1 MNHYHESPQ
10 VLNDFL
16 SYIQTIKG
24 SSPKT
29 VKEYYLD
36 LRMFFRYIK
45 QKRGEVDDIPFDE
58 IPIKDIDIA
67 YIKTI
72 TLSDAYD
79 FLMYTVQDRPK
90 HMNSDNSEIG
100 LMAAS
105 RARKV
110 SALRSF
116 FKYLTDKAHLLD
128 HNPIQN
134 LEYPSVRRS
143 LPKYLSMEESVELLE
158 SVDGPFKER
167 DYCILMLFL
176 NCGLRVSELCGL
188 NISDIKENQIRV
200 LGKGNKERM
209 LYLND
214 ACIDAI
220 NEYLP
225 HRLTPNND
233 TGNAGALF
241 ISKKRNRIRKTS
253 VEALVKKYIAKAGL
267 DPSKY
272 SAHKLR
278 HTAAT
283 LMYKNGTDIRTLQD
297 VLGHDSINT
306 TMIYT
311 HINDANMR
319 DAARGQHLCD
329 LALARAGLS
338 RESQ

>member
-90 HMNSDNSEIG
+90 HMNSDNSDYG
-100 LMAAS
+100 LRAAS

-134 LEYPSVRRS
+134 MEYPSDRRS
-143 LPKYLSMEESVELLE
+143 HPKYL
-158 SVDGPFKER
+158 
-167 DYCILMLFL
+167 
-176 NCGLRVSELCGL
+176 
-188 NISDIKENQIRV
+188 
-200 LGKGNKERM
+200 
-209 LYLND
+209 
-214 ACIDAI
+214 
-220 NEYLP
+220 
-225 HRLTPNND
+225 
-233 TGNAGALF
+233 
-241 ISKKRNRIRKTS
+241 
-253 VEALVKKYIAKAGL
+253 
-267 DPSKY
+267 
-272 SAHKLR
+272 
-278 HTAAT
+278 
-283 LMYKNGTDIRTLQD
+283 
-297 VLGHDSINT
+297 
-306 TMIYT
+306 TM
-311 HINDANMR
+311 
-319 DAARGQHLCD
+319 
-329 LALARAGLS
+329 
-338 RESQ
+338 

>member
-158 SVDGPFKER
+158 SVDGPFKE
-167 DYCILMLFL
+167 IWIIVF
-176 NCGLRVSELCGL
+176 
-188 NISDIKENQIRV
+188 
-200 LGKGNKERM
+200 
-209 LYLND
+209 
-214 ACIDAI
+214 
-220 NEYLP
+220 
-225 HRLTPNND
+225 
-233 TGNAGALF
+233 
-241 ISKKRNRIRKTS
+241 
-253 VEALVKKYIAKAGL
+253 
-267 DPSKY
+267 
-272 SAHKLR
+272 
-278 HTAAT
+278 
-283 LMYKNGTDIRTLQD
+283 
-297 VLGHDSINT
+297 
-306 TMIYT
+306 
-311 HINDANMR
+311 
-319 DAARGQHLCD
+319 
-329 LALARAGLS
+329 
-338 RESQ
+338 

>member
-176 NCGLRVSELCGL
+176 NCGIRRSELVGLNLTDIYDDRLRV
-188 NISDIKENQIRV
+188 V
-200 LGKGNKERM
+200 GKGNKERIVYM
-209 LYLND
+209 GASCRKAIDRYLIERRQIILSS
-214 ACIDAI
+214 AKSAI
-220 NEYLP
+220 
-225 HRLTPNND
+225 
-233 TGNAGALF
+233 AFA
-241 ISKKRNRIRKTS
+241 KRR
-253 VEALVKKYIAKAGL
+253 
-267 DPSKY
+267 
-272 SAHKLR
+272 
-278 HTAAT
+278 
-283 LMYKNGTDIRTLQD
+283 
-297 VLGHDSINT
+297 
-306 TMIYT
+306 
-311 HINDANMR
+311 
-319 DAARGQHLCD
+319 
-329 LALARAGLS
+329 
-338 RESQ
+338 

>member
-105 RARKV
+105 RAR
-110 SALRSF
+110 
-116 FKYLTDKAHLLD
+116 
-128 HNPIQN
+128 
-134 LEYPSVRRS
+134 RS
-143 LPKYLSMEESVELLE
+143 LP
-158 SVDGPFKER
+158 
-167 DYCILMLFL
+167 C
-176 NCGLRVSELCGL
+176 
-188 NISDIKENQIRV
+188 
-200 LGKGNKERM
+200 
-209 LYLND
+209 
-214 ACIDAI
+214 
-220 NEYLP
+220 
-225 HRLTPNND
+225 
-233 TGNAGALF
+233 ALF
-241 ISKKRNRIRKTS
+241 SSISLTRRICSTTILFKTWNIR
-253 VEALVKKYIAKAGL
+253 L
-267 DPSKY
+267 
-272 SAHKLR
+272 SA
-278 HTAAT
+278 
-283 LMYKNGTDIRTLQD
+283 
-297 VLGHDSINT
+297 VLCQNI
-306 TMIYT
+306 
-311 HINDANMR
+311 
-319 DAARGQHLCD
+319 
-329 LALARAGLS
+329 
-338 RESQ
+338 